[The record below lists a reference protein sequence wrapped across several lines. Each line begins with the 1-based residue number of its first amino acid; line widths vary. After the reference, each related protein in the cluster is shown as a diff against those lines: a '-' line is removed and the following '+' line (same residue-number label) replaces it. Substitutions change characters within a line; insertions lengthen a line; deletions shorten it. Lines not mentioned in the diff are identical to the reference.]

1 MTVPARAPFRPT
13 ARGNRWC
20 ERHNPVPFPRLA
32 EIMRAHTTAS
42 SFLLPILLLA
52 ACGDDHPLA
61 GNWSQKTADG
71 SPGMSLGFDTEGDRV
86 MVHTA
91 PDADGHHDHVSG
103 IYTWDG
109 TAKTLSVKAP
119 LLGDGKAEAWSGSM
133 NDSTIELTSPDGKLM
148 FQRGGKPH
156 GH

>member
-1 MTVPARAPFRPT
+1 
-13 ARGNRWC
+13 
-20 ERHNPVPFPRLA
+20 
-32 EIMRAHTTAS
+32 MRARTTATS
-42 SFLLPILLLA
+42 LLLPFLLLA

-71 SPGMSLGFDTEGDRV
+71 SVGMSLEFDTGSDRL

-91 PDADGHHDHVSG
+91 PRADGGHDHVNG
-103 IYTWDG
+103 TYTWDA

-119 LLGDGKAEAWSGSM
+119 LLGEGKADAWSGSM
-133 NDSTIELTSPDGKLM
+133 NDSTIELTSPDGKLA